1 MTHFS
6 AKFALF
12 GWFGTKPA
20 ITPRYACIRI
30 LKFEGIE
37 MIELILDT
45 GQMRLKTQKVNLT

>member
-30 LKFEGIE
+30 LKFEVIE